1 MTTNVNVAWR
11 LDKFAA
17 SRPHSTAV
25 AAAFSNPR
33 RGRPRY
39 DTITF
44 AQLAADSDRIARGL
58 RAWGIEPGMRLA
70 LLVKPG
76 VEFVTLVFALLK
88 AGVVQIL
95 IDPGMGRKN
104 LLQCL
109 EDAKPEGFVA
119 IPMVQAIRRLLR
131 RRYPAAKWN
140 VTVGGRRWFW
150 DGLTLDDVRNLGER
164 DADLAAIELR
174 AVDDPAAVIFTTGST
189 GPPKGVLYSHGNFD
203 RQVEEIRDSYGIAP
217 GEVNLACFPLF
228 GLFNAAMGVTTVF
241 PSMDFSR
248 PAQVDP
254 RNIIRAV
261 EDWSA
266 TQSFASP
273 AVWNKVGSYCKTQD
287 VKLPPLLA
295 AYSAGAPVPPAV
307 LEQMLHAMPDGAR
320 MHTPYG
326 ATEALPI
333 ATIEA
338 REVLD
343 ETRHAW
349 AVGKGTCVGTR
360 FPGIEWKVV
369 KVVDGPICT
378 IDRAQE
384 LPRGEIGE
392 LLVRG
397 PVVTSRYVTRVEANA
412 TAKIHD
418 GPGYWHRMGDAGYLD
433 DRDRFWFCGRVAHR
447 VQTEQ
452 GTLFTDP
459 VEGIFNQ
466 HELVHRSALV
476 GIGPIGK
483 QRPVVIVELRKDVR
497 SRFTLE
503 SLGVIA
509 KEHEVTN
516 KIDTFLVHLSFPVDI
531 RHNSK
536 IFREQ
541 LAVWA
546 AKVLK
551 SQI

>member
-1 MTTNVNVAWR
+1 
-11 LDKFAA
+11 
-17 SRPHSTAV
+17 
-25 AAAFSNPR
+25 
-33 RGRPRY
+33 
-39 DTITF
+39 
-44 AQLAADSDRIARGL
+44 
-58 RAWGIEPGMRLA
+58 
-70 LLVKPG
+70 
-76 VEFVTLVFALLK
+76 
-88 AGVVQIL
+88 
-95 IDPGMGRKN
+95 
-104 LLQCL
+104 
-109 EDAKPEGFVA
+109 
-119 IPMVQAIRRLLR
+119 
-131 RRYPAAKWN
+131 
-140 VTVGGRRWFW
+140 
-150 DGLTLDDVRNLGER
+150 
-164 DADLAAIELR
+164 
-174 AVDDPAAVIFTTGST
+174 
-189 GPPKGVLYSHGNFD
+189 
-203 RQVEEIRDSYGIAP
+203 
-217 GEVNLACFPLF
+217 
-228 GLFNAAMGVTTVF
+228 
-241 PSMDFSR
+241 
-248 PAQVDP
+248 
-254 RNIIRAV
+254 
-261 EDWSA
+261 
-266 TQSFASP
+266 
-273 AVWNKVGSYCKTQD
+273 
-287 VKLPPLLA
+287 
-295 AYSAGAPVPPAV
+295 
-307 LEQMLHAMPDGAR
+307 